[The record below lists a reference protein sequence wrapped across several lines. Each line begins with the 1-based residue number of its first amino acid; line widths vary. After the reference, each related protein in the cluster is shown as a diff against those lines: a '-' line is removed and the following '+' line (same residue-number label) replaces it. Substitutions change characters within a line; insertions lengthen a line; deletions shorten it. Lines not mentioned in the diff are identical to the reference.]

1 MAGKKET
8 PRQKMI
14 GMMYLVL
21 LALLAL
27 NVSKEVLDA
36 FVLVDEGLTKTTEN
50 FSSRNDVYYAEF
62 NRAAAE
68 NPVKAGPWQTK
79 ALEVKRRSDELYH
92 YIQDLKLE
100 LVTATEG
107 EGTEAIEEGEIIG
120 DEIGKKDDMDKPAE
134 IMIGANK
141 DGKAN
146 DLRQALDEFRDFLIS
161 IIGEENEEIR
171 HSLES
176 SLDTSDPPPK
186 EGEILTWQEFHF
198 EHWPLVAVITLMS
211 KMQSDVRNAESEI
224 LNYLY
229 GQIEAGSFT
238 FNLLEPVVIAN
249 SNHIIRGN
257 QYNASVFM
265 AAFDTTQQPI
275 VYVGRYDSTVTDD
288 GTVQYNMIG
297 EEGRDYQTIPIEGG
311 KGVYNV
317 NTAGVT
323 TGWKPWG
330 GIISLKNMDGS
341 FTNKPFRSGF
351 TVAEPSLVV
360 SPTQMLVF
368 YQAIDN
374 PVEVSVP
381 GYPASAISVSINNG
395 RISGRGTNYNVVPTR
410 TGSARVSVSVRENG
424 RTRSMGYKDFRVEK
438 VPDPTPTIAGAPGG
452 TLTLNQILGEI
463 GLKASMPEWFK
474 FGGVSYT
481 ITGYTFTAI
490 VQGFDKNIPATS
502 ANLSSEMRETIR
514 NLRSGSRIY
523 FNDITA
529 VGPDGSTRYLPTLSI
544 KIR

>member
-21 LALLAL
+21 MALLAL
-27 NVSKEVLDA
+27 NVSKDVLDA
-36 FVLVDEGLTKTTEN
+36 FVLVDEGLTKTTQN
-50 FSSRNDVYYAEF
+50 FASRNDVYYAEF

-68 NPVKAGPWQTK
+68 NPVKAGPWQAK
-79 ALEVKRRSDELYH
+79 ALEVKRRSDELYN

-107 EGTEAIEEGEIIG
+107 EDTDAIRNGKIIG
-120 DEIGKKDDMDKPAE
+120 DSIVAKDNTERSAE

-146 DLRQALDEFRDFLIS
+146 DLRQALDDFREYLLS
-161 IIGEENEEIR
+161 IVGEESEEIR
-171 HSLES
+171 HSLEA

-186 EGEILTWQEFHF
+186 EGEMLSWQEFHF
-198 EHWPLVAVITLMS
+198 EHWPLMAVITLMS

-238 FNLLEPVVIAN
+238 FNLLEPVVISN
-249 SNHIIRGN
+249 SNHIVRGN

-275 VYVGRYDSTVTDD
+275 IYVGRYDSTILDD
-288 GTVQYNMIG
+288 GTVQYSMAG
-297 EEGRDYQTIPIEGG
+297 EEGRDYQSIPIEGG
-311 KGVYNV
+311 KGVYTV
-317 NTAGVT
+317 NTAGAS
-323 TGWKPWG
+323 TGWKSWG
-330 GIISLKNMDGS
+330 GIISLKNLDGS
-341 FTNKPFRSGF
+341 FTNKPFRTGF

-395 RISGRGTNYNVVPTR
+395 RITGRGTNYNVVPTR
-410 TGSARVSVSVRENG
+410 LGTARVSVSVREDG

-438 VPDPTPTIAGAPGG
+438 LPDPYPTLAGVQGG
-452 TLTLNQILGEI
+452 TLSLNEILGEI
-463 GLKASMPEWFK
+463 GLKVSMPEWFK

-490 VQGFDKNIPATS
+490 VQGFDKNIPSTS

-529 VGPDGSTRYLPTLSI
+529 VGPDGSTRYLPTLAI

>member
-21 LALLAL
+21 MALLAL
-27 NVSKEVLDA
+27 NVSKDVLDA
-36 FVLVDEGLTKTTEN
+36 FVLVDEGLMKTTEN
-50 FSSRNDVYYAEF
+50 FATRNEVYYSEF
-62 NRAAAE
+62 DRAAAE

-79 ALEVKRRSDELYH
+79 ALEVKQRSDELYN
-92 YIQDLKLE
+92 YIQELKLE

-107 EGTEAIEEGEIIG
+107 EDTEAIRDRVIIG
-120 DEIGKKDDMDKPAE
+120 DSIIGKDDRDNAAH
-134 IMIGANK
+134 IMIGPNQ

-146 DLRQALDEFRDFLIS
+146 DLRQALDEFREHLLS
-161 IIGEENEEIR
+161 IVGEESEEIR
-171 HSLES
+171 ISLES

-186 EGEILTWQEFHF
+186 EGEILNWQQFHF
-198 EHWPLVAVITLMS
+198 EHLPLIAVITLMS
-211 KMQSDVRNAESEI
+211 KMQSDVRNSESEV

-229 GQIEAGSFT
+229 SQIEAGSFK
-238 FNLLEPVVIAN
+238 FNLLEPVVISN
-249 SNHIIRGN
+249 SNHIVRGN
-257 QYNASVFM
+257 EYSASVFM

-275 VYVGRYDSTVTDD
+275 VYVGRYDSTIQDD
-288 GTVQYNMIG
+288 GTVKYNMVG
-297 EEGRDYQTIPIEGG
+297 EEGRDYEAIPIEAG
-311 KGVYNV
+311 KGVYKV
-317 NTAGVT
+317 NTAGAG

-330 GIISLKNMDGS
+330 GIISLKRMDGS
-341 FTNKPFRSGF
+341 FTNKPFNAGF
-351 TVAEPSLVV
+351 TVAAPSLVV
-360 SPTQMLVF
+360 SPTQMNVF

-374 PVEVSVP
+374 PVEISVP
-381 GYPASAISVSINNG
+381 GYPASAISASINNG
-395 RISGRGTNYNVVPTR
+395 RMAGRGTNYNVVPTR
-410 TGSARVSVSVRENG
+410 TGTARVSVSVRADG

-438 VPDPTPTIAGAPGG
+438 VPSPFPSIAGVQGG
-452 TLTLNQILGEI
+452 TLSLNQILGEL
-463 GLKASMPEWFK
+463 GLKADMPPWFK
-474 FGGVSYT
+474 FGGVSYK

-490 VQGFDKNIPATS
+490 VQGFDKNIPS
-502 ANLSSEMRETIR
+502 RSSNLSSEMRETIR

>member
-21 LALLAL
+21 MALLAL
-27 NVSKEVLDA
+27 NVSKDVLDA

-50 FSSRNDVYYAEF
+50 FATKNEVYYSEF
-62 NRAAAE
+62 DRAAAE

-79 ALEVKRRSDELYH
+79 ALEVKQRSDELYQ
-92 YIQDLKLE
+92 YIQELKLE
-100 LVTATEG
+100 LVIATEG
-107 EGTEAIEEGEIIG
+107 KDTKAIEGEVIIG
-120 DEIGKKDDMDKPAE
+120 DEIVGKDDQNKPAE
-134 IMIGANK
+134 IMVGANK

-146 DLRQALDEFRDFLIS
+146 DLRQALDEFRDYLLS
-161 IIGEENEEIR
+161 IVAEENKDVR
-171 HSLES
+171 HSLEA
-176 SLDTSDPPPK
+176 SLDTSDPPTK
-186 EGEILTWQEFHF
+186 EGETLNWQQLHF
-198 EHWPLVAVITLMS
+198 EHLPLIAVVTLMS
-211 KMQSDVRNAESEI
+211 KMQSDVRNAESET

-229 GQIEAGSFT
+229 SQIDAGSFK
-238 FNLLEPVVIAN
+238 FNLLEPVVISN
-249 SNHIIRGN
+249 SNHIVRGN
-257 QYNASVFM
+257 QYSASVFM

-275 VYVGRYDSTVTDD
+275 VYVGRYDSTIQDD
-288 GTVQYNMIG
+288 GTVEYSMVG
-297 EEGRDYQTIPIEGG
+297 EEGRDYEAIPIEAG
-311 KGVYNV
+311 KGVYKV
-317 NTAGVT
+317 NTSGAS

-330 GIISLKNMDGS
+330 GIISLKRGDGS
-341 FTNKPFRSGF
+341 YTNKPFNAGF
-351 TVAEPSLVV
+351 TVAAPSLVV

-381 GYPASAISVSINNG
+381 GYPANAISASINNG

-410 TGSARVSVSVRENG
+410 TGTARVSVSVRADG

-438 VPDPTPTIAGAPGG
+438 VPDPTPTIAGVQGG
-452 TLTLNQILGEI
+452 TLTLNQILGELGI
-463 GLKASMPEWFK
+463 KATMPEWFK

-490 VQGFDKNIPATS
+490 VQGFDKNIDSRS
-502 ANLSSEMRETIR
+502 ANLTSEMRETIR

-529 VGPDGSTRYLPTLSI
+529 VGPDGSTRYLPTLAV